1 MTDSLCCTPDIDAT
15 FLSQPFSNKIKFKRK
30 KMFKEGTVS
39 GSHVSVGP
47 GMIQELDRKRLD
59 QK

>member
-1 MTDSLCCTPDIDAT
+1 
-15 FLSQPFSNKIKFKRK
+15 
-30 KMFKEGTVS
+30 MFKEDTVS